1 MDRVQAGT
9 YLHKARGF
17 RADAEAM
24 AALAG
29 EFSGNGLAVLCVHAA
44 IAYSDA
50 LAVRAG
56 EAKSASGEHLDAVDL
71 LESVVRIATDGDRA
85 AVKALR
91 YVLQR
96 CGRGVIHHDARAPRR
111 SCAPTTRRACWSG
124 CSSSAT
130 GPNAGTSSWGERAG
144 LGTLTSRPL
153 AGRGPRSHARRCR
166 R

>member
-1 MDRVQAGT
+1 MTRKLKAKRVDHAQAGT
-9 YLHKARGF
+9 YLSKARGF
-17 RADAEAM
+17 RVDAEAM

-56 EAKSASGEHLDAVDL
+56 EVKSASGEHLDAVDL

-96 CGRGVIHHDARAPRR
+96 KDEVSYTSTLVRPEDAERMLERLQQFGDWAERR
-111 SCAPTTRRACWSG
+111 Y
-124 CSSSAT
+124 
-130 GPNAGTSSWGERAG
+130 EQ
-144 LGTLTSRPL
+144 LG
-153 AGRGPRSHARRCR
+153 
-166 R
+166 

>member
-1 MDRVQAGT
+1 MTRRLKTKRADPSHAPS

-29 EFSGNGLAVLCVHAA
+29 EFSGNGLALLCVHAA
-44 IAYSDA
+44 IAYADA

-56 EAKSASGEHLDAVDL
+56 GVKSTSGEHLDAVDL
-71 LESVVRIATDGDRA
+71 LEAVVRVATDADRA

-96 CGRGVIHHDARAPRR
+96 KDEVSYTATLVRSDDA
-111 SCAPTTRRACWSG
+111 TWVL
-124 CSSSAT
+124 
-130 GPNAGTSSWGERAG
+130 ERLQTFGDWAESRHAQ
-144 LGTLTSRPL
+144 LG
-153 AGRGPRSHARRCR
+153 
-166 R
+166 